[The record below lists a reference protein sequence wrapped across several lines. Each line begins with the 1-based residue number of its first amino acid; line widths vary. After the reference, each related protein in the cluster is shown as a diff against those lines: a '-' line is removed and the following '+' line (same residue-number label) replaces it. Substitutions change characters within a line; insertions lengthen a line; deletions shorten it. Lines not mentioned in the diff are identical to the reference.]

1 MANTKKYTAEEQ
13 AIINKQKAAIAKEEG
28 RRKQERVANRPN
40 YTKVE
45 RPPKTAPK
53 YKNRV
58 ALPPR
63 SDTQRFTGTT
73 DSDVSAPK
81 VNRKVNIAKPNVT
94 KPAKKSFRERRAE
107 RLQKRIASAKGEG
120 RKGRLQKRLSRVE
133 ARMGKDEPK
142 KTGGMGGAVPPKNKT
157 ARTGSTNKKKPTK
170 MMGGGMMKAK
180 GKANGGM
187 IKAKGMKAGGKT
199 NFPDLNKDGSITKA
213 DILKGRGVPG
223 MKGGGMMKTKG
234 ATAGGKMKSKGY
246 KKGGKVNKKQ
256 KVRGAGIARKGVRPA
271 KMY

>member
-13 AIINKQKAAIAKEEG
+13 AIIKKQKAAIAKEEG

-40 YTKVE
+40 YTTAE
-45 RPPKTAPK
+45 RPPKT
-53 YKNRV
+53 RV
-58 ALPPR
+58 NPPR
-63 SDTQRFTGTT
+63 ANMNATT
-73 DSDVSAPK
+73 DMDVSAPK
-81 VNRKVNIAKPNVT
+81 VKRTTNVAKPSVT

-133 ARMGKDEPK
+133 KRMAQGK
-142 KTGGMGGAVPPKNKT
+142 A
-157 ARTGSTNKKKPTK
+157 
-170 MMGGGMMKAK
+170 GGGMMKAK

-187 IKAKGMKAGGKT
+187 MKAKGMKAGGK
-199 NFPDLNKDGSITKA
+199 FPDLTGDGKVTRKDV
-213 DILKGRGVPG
+213 LKGRGVPG
-223 MKGGGMMKTKG
+223 MKGGGMKTKG
-234 ATAGGKMKSKGY
+234 SMAGGKMKAKGY
-246 KKGGKVNKKQ
+246 AVGGKMKAAGGKKGKQ

>member
-13 AIINKQKAAIAKEEG
+13 AIIKKQKAAIAKEEG

-53 YKNRV
+53 YKNRI

-63 SDTQRFTGTT
+63 ADTQRFTGTT
-73 DSDVSAPK
+73 DPDVSAPK
-81 VNRKVNIAKPNVT
+81 VNRKVNIDKPNVT
-94 KPAKKSFRERRAE
+94 KPVKKSFRERRAE

-133 ARMGKDEPK
+133 KRMAQGK
-142 KTGGMGGAVPPKNKT
+142 
-157 ARTGSTNKKKPTK
+157 S
-170 MMGGGMMKAK
+170 GGGMMKAK

-187 IKAKGMKAGGKT
+187 MKAKGMKVGGKT
-199 NFPDLNKDGSITKA
+199 NFPDLTGDGKVTRKDV
-213 DILKGRGVPG
+213 LKGRGVPG

-246 KKGGKVNKKQ
+246 KKGGKVKKL
-256 KVRGAGIARKGVRPA
+256 RCAGIERRGYRPI
-271 KMY
+271 KMR

>member
-13 AIINKQKAAIAKEEG
+13 AIIKKQKAAIAKEEG

-53 YKNRV
+53 YKNRI

-63 SDTQRFTGTT
+63 ADTQRFTGTT
-73 DSDVSAPK
+73 DPDVSAPK
-81 VNRKVNIAKPNVT
+81 VNRKVNIDKPNVT
-94 KPAKKSFRERRAE
+94 KPVKKSFRERRAE

-133 ARMGKDEPK
+133 ARMGKNESK
-142 KTGGMGGAVPPKNKT
+142 RTGGAGGAVPPKDKT

-170 MMGGGMMKAK
+170 MYGGGMIKAK

-187 IKAKGMKAGGKT
+187 MKAKGMKAGGK
-199 NFPDLNKDGSITKA
+199 FPDLTGDGKVTRKDV
-213 DILKGRGVPG
+213 LKGRGVPG

-246 KKGGKVNKKQ
+246 KKGGKV
-256 KVRGAGIARKGVRPA
+256 RGAGIARKGVRPA

>member
-13 AIINKQKAAIAKEEG
+13 AIIKKQKAAIAKEEG

-40 YTKVE
+40 YTTAE
-45 RPPKTAPK
+45 RPPKT
-53 YKNRV
+53 RV
-58 ALPPR
+58 NPPR
-63 SDTQRFTGTT
+63 ANMNATT
-73 DSDVSAPK
+73 DMDVSAPK
-81 VNRKVNIAKPNVT
+81 VKRTTNVAKPSVT

-120 RKGRLQKRLSRVE
+120 RKGRLQKRLNRVE
-133 ARMGKDEPK
+133 KRMAQGK
-142 KTGGMGGAVPPKNKT
+142 A
-157 ARTGSTNKKKPTK
+157 
-170 MMGGGMMKAK
+170 GGGMMKAK

-187 IKAKGMKAGGKT
+187 MKAKGMKVGGKT
-199 NFPDLNKDGSITKA
+199 NFPDLTGDGKVTRKDV
-213 DILKGRGVPG
+213 LKGRGVPG

-246 KKGGKVNKKQ
+246 KKGGKV
-256 KVRGAGIARKGVRPA
+256 RGAGIARKGVRPA

>member
-13 AIINKQKAAIAKEEG
+13 AIIKKQKAAIAKEEG

-40 YTKVE
+40 YTTAE
-45 RPPKTAPK
+45 RPPKT
-53 YKNRV
+53 RV
-58 ALPPR
+58 NPPR
-63 SDTQRFTGTT
+63 ANMNATT
-73 DSDVSAPK
+73 DMDVSAPK
-81 VNRKVNIAKPNVT
+81 VKRTTNVAKPSVT

-133 ARMGKDEPK
+133 ARMGKNESK
-142 KTGGMGGAVPPKNKT
+142 RTGGAGGAVPPKDKT

-170 MMGGGMMKAK
+170 MYGGGMMKAK

-187 IKAKGMKAGGKT
+187 MKAKGMKAGGK
-199 NFPDLNKDGSITKA
+199 FPDLTGDGKVTRKDG
-213 DILKGRGVPG
+213 LKGRGVPG

-246 KKGGKVNKKQ
+246 KKGGKVKKM
-256 KVRGAGIARKGVRPA
+256 RGAGIERRGYRPA
-271 KMY
+271 KMR